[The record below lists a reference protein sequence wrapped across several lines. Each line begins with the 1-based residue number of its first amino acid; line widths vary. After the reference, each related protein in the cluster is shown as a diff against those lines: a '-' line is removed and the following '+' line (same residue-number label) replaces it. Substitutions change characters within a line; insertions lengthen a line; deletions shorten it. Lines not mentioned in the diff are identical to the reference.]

1 LRRSRCTFAH
11 YNLCRIHEALRTT
24 PAKITPAMV
33 DAGIAVIEG
42 EFGGLRDPLFRVER
56 PDLVSAIYFA
66 IKKTAAS
73 ER

>member
-1 LRRSRCTFAH
+1 
-11 YNLCRIHEALRTT
+11 
-24 PAKITPAMV
+24 MV